1 MQVQI
6 NLNAPFEYKAGQK
19 IKPFDFCGDIVLAT
33 DPGKTNMAMAVGTP
47 FGTQLCILQFR
58 APGSAYDTLFCWVQ
72 VLLLWHRAG
81 YFKARHESPSLL
93 YGADG
98 DTGKPD

>member
-33 DPGKTNMAMAVGTP
+33 DPGKTKMAMYAAVYPT
-47 FGTQLCILQFR
+47 
-58 APGSAYDTLFCWVQ
+58 VQ
-72 VLLLWHRAG
+72 GPRVCL
-81 YFKARHESPSLL
+81 
-93 YGADG
+93 
-98 DTGKPD
+98 

>member
-47 FGTQLCILQFR
+47 FL
-58 APGSAYDTLFCWVQ
+58 
-72 VLLLWHRAG
+72 
-81 YFKARHESPSLL
+81 SLIHI
-93 YGADG
+93 
-98 DTGKPD
+98 

>member
-58 APGSAYDTLFCWVQ
+58 APGSAYDTSVILLGASSPTLASSRLFQ
-72 VLLLWHRAG
+72 SA
-81 YFKARHESPSLL
+81 A
-93 YGADG
+93 
-98 DTGKPD
+98 

>member
-58 APGSAYDTLFCWVQ
+58 APGSAYDTSDYP
-72 VLLLWHRAG
+72 LLPHRHRSVA
-81 YFKARHESPSLL
+81 
-93 YGADG
+93 ADG
-98 DTGKPD
+98 GQEHHQQRCQPA

>member
-33 DPGKTNMAMAVGTP
+33 DPGKTNMALRSVRSCVSYSSGPLGLPTIPPTTAM
-47 FGTQLCILQFR
+47 ISR
-58 APGSAYDTLFCWVQ
+58 IS
-72 VLLLWHRAG
+72 
-81 YFKARHESPSLL
+81 
-93 YGADG
+93 
-98 DTGKPD
+98 